1 MVAYFLFFLITA
13 CVTPLAMAVEN
24 NERDPREFFFI
35 QSFGDMP
42 AELQTAREQ
51 GKAGLLLFFEAEG
64 CSYCQAMLK
73 RVLNQKR
80 VQDWY
85 RQHFLSIAVDIHGDV
100 EITDF
105 DNITLPSK
113 VFAEHRKVFL
123 TPVVSFINLEGAEIY
138 RHAGMITSPDEF
150 LVIGE
155 YIAGKHYLDTEFEVF
170 AGQQGMQTTSK
181 SLTTSMQDSA
191 RTGVEK

>member
-1 MVAYFLFFLITA
+1 MDMIANHRRLSGRTMAIKFLFFLMVT
-13 CVTPLAMAVEN
+13 CFTPLAMSMEDI
-24 NERDPREFFFI
+24 ERDPREFFFI

-42 AELQTAREQ
+42 AELQAAREQ

-73 RVLNQKR
+73 RVFNQKR

-85 RQHFLSIAVDIHGDV
+85 QQHFLSIAVDIHGDV

-113 VFAEHRKVFL
+113 VFA
-123 TPVVSFINLEGAEIY
+123 
-138 RHAGMITSPDEF
+138 D
-150 LVIGE
+150 
-155 YIAGKHYLDTEFEVF
+155 
-170 AGQQGMQTTSK
+170 
-181 SLTTSMQDSA
+181 
-191 RTGVEK
+191 